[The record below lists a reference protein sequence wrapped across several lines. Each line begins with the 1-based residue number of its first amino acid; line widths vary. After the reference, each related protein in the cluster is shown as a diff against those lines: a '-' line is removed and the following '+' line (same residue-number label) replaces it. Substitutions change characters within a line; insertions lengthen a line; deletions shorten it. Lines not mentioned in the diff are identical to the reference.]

1 MSKLIDLTGR
11 KFGRL
16 SVICRYDV
24 NDKLGRAFW
33 KCQCDCGK
41 FSTALG
47 YNLRTGHT
55 TSCGCF
61 HLEKQSTQHKR
72 PHEVQYK
79 GLCRNAK
86 THKETNDL
94 ITYED
99 FLEFVKIVNCH
110 YCGDRILWNRRSN
123 KQVRSTAYNLDR
135 KDSIKG
141 YTKENCVVC
150 CKRCN
155 RAKSNLFSYEEWLE
169 IGKFIQEHPE
179 NFKRLQ

>member
-55 TSCGCF
+55 TSC
-61 HLEKQSTQHKR
+61 
-72 PHEVQYK
+72 
-79 GLCRNAK
+79 
-86 THKETNDL
+86 
-94 ITYED
+94 
-99 FLEFVKIVNCH
+99 
-110 YCGDRILWNRRSN
+110 
-123 KQVRSTAYNLDR
+123 VRSTAYNLDR